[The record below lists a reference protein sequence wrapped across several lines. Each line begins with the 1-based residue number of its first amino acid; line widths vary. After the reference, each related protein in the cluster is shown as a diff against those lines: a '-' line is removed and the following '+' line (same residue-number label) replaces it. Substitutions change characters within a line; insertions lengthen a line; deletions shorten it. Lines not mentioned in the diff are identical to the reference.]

1 MPSQSY
7 EDVDQIDKE
16 ALAVARK
23 IGLSRFPA
31 ATSAILAESALGE
44 RRSSKS
50 DLDLVMIEEA
60 ADARW
65 EGLHG
70 GRWPV
75 EVFISDLEGWER
87 CVADEV
93 HERRPVVL
101 HITATGVPLTTNS
114 KTTDLQLSAQRLL
127 ARGPNPLTPAELAL
141 HRRLLTDLVDDLEDA
156 GQGPERQFVI
166 EATFRQ
172 SAELW
177 LMRNRQWLGS
187 GKWLARALSKK
198 SPELFTELAAA
209 VQVGHQGDVSRLLS
223 AAQVVLDEAGGSVR
237 SDWVDPLP
245 PRLTN

>member
-75 EVFISDLEGWER
+75 EG
-87 CVADEV
+87 V
-93 HERRPVVL
+93 H
-101 HITATGVPLTTNS
+101 
-114 KTTDLQLSAQRLL
+114 K
-127 ARGPNPLTPAELAL
+127 
-141 HRRLLTDLVDDLEDA
+141 
-156 GQGPERQFVI
+156 
-166 EATFRQ
+166 
-172 SAELW
+172 
-177 LMRNRQWLGS
+177 
-187 GKWLARALSKK
+187 
-198 SPELFTELAAA
+198 
-209 VQVGHQGDVSRLLS
+209 
-223 AAQVVLDEAGGSVR
+223 
-237 SDWVDPLP
+237 
-245 PRLTN
+245 